1 MFNIDVIQDALD
13 NEVRMGNLSDRTNRD
28 YVNCLS
34 HLNEKLHN
42 KASPAELETA
52 ICDLCKESVQGH
64 KYIAAIR
71 RYEKEVLGAQELLLF
86 GEPLVRLYQ
95 RYGNPKIGKE
105 LSHSEDTYFRK
116 VNRLGN
122 ERLKLAF
129 RLQYRSGLRISE
141 IAALEKEDILFGDSG
156 KIRLKVTSGKGR
168 KSRSVDVVDDSYLY
182 KRLKLHLDSIDDQ
195 EPLFYSES
203 YLKKKAAAYD
213 IKTHDLRRINS
224 RDRFR
229 KEIKGGS
236 GKRQAR
242 KTVGHQLGHQEP
254 ATTNL
259 YLGDEW
265 SSCNS
270 TGDSENYG
278 ADVNQFI
285 DV

>member
-13 NEVRMGNLSDRTNRD
+13 KKVKKGDLSDKTNRD
-28 YVNCLS
+28 YLNCLI

-42 KASPAELETA
+42 KASPAEMEA
-52 ICDLCKESVQGH
+52 AVCDLCKGSVQGH

-71 RYEKEVLGAQELLLF
+71 RYEKEVLGSEGLLLF
-86 GEPLVRLYQ
+86 GEPLFRLYQ
-95 RYGNPKIGKE
+95 RYGNPKLGKE

-141 IAALEKEDILFGDSG
+141 IASLEKEDVIFENGSSIKLNV
-156 KIRLKVTSGKGR
+156 RSGKGR
-168 KSRSVDVVDDSYLY
+168 KRRRVDVVDDSYLY
-182 KRLKLHLDSIDDQ
+182 KKLKSHVDGLNDH
-195 EPLFYSES
+195 EPIFYSES
-203 YLKKKAAAYD
+203 YLKKKAVAHD

-229 KEIKGGS
+229 KEIQTGS
-236 GKRQAR
+236 GKRHAR
-242 KTVGHQLGHQEP
+242 KVVGRQLGHEKP

-259 YLGDEW
+259 YLGGEW
-265 SSCNS
+265 TSSNS
-270 TGDSENYG
+270 AGDSDNNNV
-278 ADVNQFI
+278 DC
-285 DV
+285 